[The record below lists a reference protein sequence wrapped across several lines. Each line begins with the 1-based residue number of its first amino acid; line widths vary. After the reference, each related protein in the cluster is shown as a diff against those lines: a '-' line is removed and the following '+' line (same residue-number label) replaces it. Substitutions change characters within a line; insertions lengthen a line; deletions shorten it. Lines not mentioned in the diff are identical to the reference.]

1 MKTSTA
7 FKICGGLLLAS
18 ILIVVAAMYN
28 SGDFSPDTWK
38 TRDNSAAT
46 YVMMQ
51 DFVKDRLKAP
61 ASARFPG
68 DDDRGVHLYWSD
80 NRKYSVS
87 GYVDAQNSFG
97 ALVRNYYGGKLEQT
111 SENKWRLLS
120 LEFSDAPVVLRPTVK
135 TPPAPEQ
142 NSAQDPE
149 YKLKYAVFTDLEPI
163 QASTADNHRVVVKV
177 ALGYETDNSAHLK
190 TLQDNKRAIL
200 AAIKGYFSDKDSSY
214 VGDVQNESQVKQD
227 IMDIL
232 NTNVLKNNII
242 EMVLFPQYDV
252 DMISKD
258 GSGVKWERTFW

>member
-1 MKTSTA
+1 MA

-28 SGDFSPDTWK
+28 SGDFSPDAWK
-38 TRDNSAAT
+38 TRDNSAAA

-68 DDDRGVHLYWSD
+68 DDDRGVHIYGSD
-80 NRKYSVS
+80 NQKYLVS

-97 ALVRNYYGGKLEQT
+97 ALVRNYYGGELEQT
-111 SENKWRLLS
+111 SENRWRLLS
-120 LEFSDAPVVLRPTVK
+120 LEFSDAPVVRWPTIK
-135 TPPAPEQ
+135 TPPPPVPEQ
-142 NSAQDPE
+142 NSAQGPE
-149 YKLKYAVFTDLEPI
+149 YKPKYAVFTDLEPI
-163 QASTADNHRVVVKV
+163 QAGTADNHRVVVKV
-177 ALGYETDNSAHLK
+177 ALGYETDNSTHLK
-190 TLQDNKRAIL
+190 TLQNNKRAIL
-200 AAIKGYFSDKDSSY
+200 AAIKGYFADKDSSY

-232 NTNVLKNNII
+232 NANVLKNNII

-252 DMISKD
+252 DMTRKM
-258 GSGVKWERTFW
+258 GVE